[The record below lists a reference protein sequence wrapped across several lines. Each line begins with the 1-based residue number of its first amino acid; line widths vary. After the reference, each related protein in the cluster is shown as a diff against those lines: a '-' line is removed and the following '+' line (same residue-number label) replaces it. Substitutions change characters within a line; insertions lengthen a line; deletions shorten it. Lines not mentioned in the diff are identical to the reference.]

1 MSGYLFFFFLQCIAS
16 DPFFTGNN
24 FVIIFRRYAVV
35 LFIINLAL
43 GHLAGTTLNAL
54 ANHQRP
60 FLLDGS
66 GRVVSRND
74 GVLAVAIQIV
84 KAERLVDA
92 SLACA
97 GMTTMCTHY
106 YYVSVQNTLRRCDAT
121 ESRTKPQQQKT
132 NQTRCCLGYMPRQN
146 IQKRQNNNN
155 QTKKK
160 ERTEFGGGMDETHF
174 ALHDGRFAILTA
186 DTVQELV
193 EIVFQLGPTG
203 ALDFVTA
210 HEGINSKA
218 VFLEHFTIPVAVG
231 ELFRWQGDQI
241 DTSRADKVG
250 QGTITGGSVGVGF
263 GGQRG
268 LEQYAIGITVRAV
281 NRPVRDLVSTL
292 TGGLV
297 GWSVRHGLATFRLV
311 GGGTAAPISL

>member
-1 MSGYLFFFFLQCIAS
+1 MHSLEMPPPLVVDHEDEAAGCGCEFFQGTYWTVACSVKRLFSCSTFINGIIISYVASNMSGYLFFFFFQCIAS

-160 ERTEFGGGMDETHF
+160 NVPSSVVAWTKH
-174 ALHDGRFAILTA
+174 ILPCT
-186 DTVQELV
+186 TV
-193 EIVFQLGPTG
+193 
-203 ALDFVTA
+203 
-210 HEGINSKA
+210 
-218 VFLEHFTIPVAVG
+218 
-231 ELFRWQGDQI
+231 
-241 DTSRADKVG
+241 
-250 QGTITGGSVGVGF
+250 
-263 GGQRG
+263 
-268 LEQYAIGITVRAV
+268 
-281 NRPVRDLVSTL
+281 VSQ
-292 TGGLV
+292 
-297 GWSVRHGLATFRLV
+297 F
-311 GGGTAAPISL
+311 

>member
-1 MSGYLFFFFLQCIAS
+1 
-16 DPFFTGNN
+16 
-24 FVIIFRRYAVV
+24 
-35 LFIINLAL
+35 
-43 GHLAGTTLNAL
+43 
-54 ANHQRP
+54 
-60 FLLDGS
+60 
-66 GRVVSRND
+66 
-74 GVLAVAIQIV
+74 
-84 KAERLVDA
+84 
-92 SLACA
+92 
-97 GMTTMCTHY
+97 
-106 YYVSVQNTLRRCDAT
+106 
-121 ESRTKPQQQKT
+121 
-132 NQTRCCLGYMPRQN
+132 
-146 IQKRQNNNN
+146 
-155 QTKKK
+155 
-160 ERTEFGGGMDETHF
+160 MDETHF